1 MTQILTNGIKLDITE
16 AIKYNSEDFKKII
29 LTRLENNE
37 WEKEES
43 KIVNYLSD
51 DSIILELGGCIGYLS
66 CLMNKV
72 INNEHFVLEANP
84 KLISTLNKNK
94 KINGCDFKI
103 INSVLI
109 EDENIKTV
117 KFNIDNRSI
126 LGSSIEELP
135 KGRLLEEVILHTI
148 TIDQIERNN
157 NINFNV
163 LVCDIEGS
171 EYDLFDKLL
180 KKREHISLVIDEF
193 GAVRGIVTL
202 EDIIETLLGLEIV
215 DETDTVVDL
224 QVLAK
229 KRRKEYL
236 KDVD

>member
-29 LTRLENNE
+29 LARLENNE

-43 KIVNYLSD
+43 KIVNYLRD
-51 DSIILELGGCIGYLS
+51 DSIVLELGGCIGYLS

-84 KLISTLNKNK
+84 KLISTLKKNK

-126 LGSSIEELP
+126 LGSSIEVLP
-135 KGRLLEEVILHTI
+135 KGRLLEEVILPTI

-171 EYDLFDKLL
+171 EYDLFDKLNRSGKINQFYL
-180 KKREHISLVIDEF
+180 ISVECHLVKGKDYRRILN
-193 GAVRGIVTL
+193 I
-202 EDIIETLLGLEIV
+202 LEINNFNV
-215 DETDTVVDL
+215 EQIKCKTGQTIL
-224 QVLAK
+224 IGK
-229 KRRKEYL
+229 K
-236 KDVD
+236 

>member
-43 KIVNYLSD
+43 KIVNYLRD
-51 DSIILELGGCIGYLS
+51 DSIVLELGGCIGYLS

-84 KLISTLNKNK
+84 KLISTLKKNK

-126 LGSSIEELP
+126 LGSSIEVLP
-135 KGRLLEEVILHTI
+135 KGRLLEEVILPTI

-171 EYDLFDKLL
+171 EYDLFDKLNRSGKINQFYL
-180 KKREHISLVIDEF
+180 ISVECHLVKGKDYRRILN
-193 GAVRGIVTL
+193 I
-202 EDIIETLLGLEIV
+202 LEINNFNV
-215 DETDTVVDL
+215 EQIKCKTGQTIL
-224 QVLAK
+224 IGK
-229 KRRKEYL
+229 K
-236 KDVD
+236 

>member
-135 KGRLLEEVILHTI
+135 KGRLLEEVILPTI

-171 EYDLFDKLL
+171 EYDLFDKLNKSGKINQFYL
-180 KKREHISLVIDEF
+180 ISVECHLVKGKDYRRILN
-193 GAVRGIVTL
+193 I
-202 EDIIETLLGLEIV
+202 LEINNFNV
-215 DETDTVVDL
+215 EQIKCKTGQTIL
-224 QVLAK
+224 IGK
-229 KRRKEYL
+229 KWI
-236 KDVD
+236 